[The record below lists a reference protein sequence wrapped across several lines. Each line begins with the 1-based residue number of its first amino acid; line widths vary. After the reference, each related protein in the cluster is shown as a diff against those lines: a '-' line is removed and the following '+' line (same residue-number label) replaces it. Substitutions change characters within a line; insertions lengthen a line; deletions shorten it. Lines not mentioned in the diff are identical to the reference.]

1 MLATLSGGY
10 FKQVYGHLCS
20 YSHSS
25 YAAALQIG
33 QAKAIQ
39 DQASLGAGMFGV
51 MCLCM
56 AHFATIY
63 GELFPS
69 AQAVLDRADS
79 AAYRI
84 WNIKASELDALYAPT
99 AKGTPS

>member
-1 MLATLSGGY
+1 M
-10 FKQVYGHLCS
+10 
-20 YSHSS
+20 
-25 YAAALQIG
+25 QIG

-39 DQASLGAGMFGV
+39 DQANLGAAMFGV

-69 AQAVLDRADS
+69 AQAVLDQADS
-79 AAYRI
+79 VAYRV
-84 WNIKASELDALYAPT
+84 WNIKASELDGLYAAP
-99 AKGTPS
+99 AAV